1 MTNQK
6 IDAWGR
12 VIHTEEGLLELFY
25 KGADQPLG
33 LLADNSPSIAEYNEW
48 CKTFDKT
55 DKVLPVFS
63 PLSITPEEFH
73 KAQQET
79 WLIPEKYMTL
89 DIDAWIRSKC
99 VTPEQLARVDAE
111 LALFNENLMAD
122 VLRLLV
128 YITDTLRE
136 NNVCWGVGRG
146 SSVASYVLFLIG
158 VHRIDSLKYDLDIRE
173 FLKEK

>member
-12 VIHTEEGLLELFY
+12 VILTEDGLLELFY
-25 KGADQPLG
+25 RGVDQPQD
-33 LLADNSPSIAEYNEW
+33 LLADDSASIAEYNLW
-48 CKTFDKT
+48 CKTFDRVEKT
-55 DKVLPVFS
+55 VPVYAPMDIS
-63 PLSITPEEFH
+63 PEEFH
-73 KAQQET
+73 KLQQEN
-79 WLIPEKYMTL
+79 WLMPEQYRTL
-89 DIDAWIRSKC
+89 DIEAWLRSKC
-99 VTPEQLARVDAE
+99 VTQEQLDRVDAE
-111 LALFNENLMAD
+111 LALFNEHLMAD

-128 YITDTLRE
+128 YITETLRE
-136 NNVCWGVGRG
+136 NDVCWGVGRG